1 MKKKMLLPKTF
12 KEFVKT
18 YPEIWHAHERLAQA
32 CAEAGPLDRKSRE
45 LVKIGISV
53 GAGLETATRRH
64 TLMALENGATE
75 DEIFHVVL
83 MAMTTCGHPAAAAGW
98 QWAREAMGGTRKKD
112 GSSAKKRR

>member
-1 MKKKMLLPKTF
+1 MKGKMLLPKTF

-45 LVKIGISV
+45 LVKVGISV
-53 GAGLETATRRH
+53 GAGLETATKRH
-64 TLMALENGATE
+64 ALMALENGASE
-75 DEIFHVVL
+75 EEIFHVVL

-98 QWAREAMGGTRKKD
+98 QWAREAIGTRKKTRP
-112 GSSAKKRR
+112 GAGKRR